1 MKNILILLLFLPV
14 FGYSQFFTGY
24 AVETSN
30 LLDRKIRTLK
40 LDRMVFEYDTTSV
53 NLHHGVVVG
62 YRAYDDTGFI
72 YGEIG
77 AYLLDEYTGAFRPY
91 VESGFNLIFADRQS
105 PYLFE
110 LRCGGLAKWNGDY
123 LELGMR
129 CQPSLLLGNSIEVSA
144 GFRGDFV
151 NYTINGEAR
160 VVFTL

>member
-62 YRAYDDTGFI
+62 YRAY
-72 YGEIG
+72 E
-77 AYLLDEYTGAFRPY
+77 
-91 VESGFNLIFADRQS
+91 
-105 PYLFE
+105 
-110 LRCGGLAKWNGDY
+110 
-123 LELGMR
+123 
-129 CQPSLLLGNSIEVSA
+129 
-144 GFRGDFV
+144 
-151 NYTINGEAR
+151 
-160 VVFTL
+160 